1 MSVSSQ
7 DVEKVALLARLTI
20 SESDLPEVTERFA
33 RVLDLVDELNTIDT
47 QDVLPMSNPHD
58 MEQRLRPDAVTRSNE
73 REALMASAPLQ
84 EQGYFLV
91 PKVID

>member
-47 QDVLPMSNPHD
+47 QDVVPMSNPHD

>member
-1 MSVSSQ
+1 MSVSPQ

-33 RVLDLVDELNTIDT
+33 RVLGLVDELNTIDT
-47 QDVLPMSNPHD
+47 QDVVPMSNPHD

-73 REALMASAPLQ
+73 REALMASAPVQ